1 MTRILVT
8 GASGLFGGEVAR
20 QLVARGISIRI
31 LVRDPSRA
39 PELDKSVEIVE
50 GDFSNTDALAE
61 ALNGIEKLFLA
72 SYDEPDLVEHQAN
85 VLTMAKQCG
94 VQQVVRL
101 SSAGIEENKDLPD
114 IHRHGICERQL
125 EESGLTFTHLRP
137 FWIMQNFESFVVG
150 DRIRLPAGDGR
161 IGLVDHR
168 DVAAVAVEALTTS
181 GHEGKAYDLVTES
194 LSHAEIAEHLSEATG
209 RSITYEN
216 ISPEDYEQTLKSAGY
231 LKDGIDT
238 LLGLFFEV
246 RKGINSDTNAPDT
259 VKDVLGRAGI
269 KFKKYAQDFATKIGA
284 GS

>member
-8 GASGLFGGEVAR
+8 GASGLFGGEVAH
-20 QLVARGISIRI
+20 QLVDRGISIRI
-31 LVRDPSRA
+31 LVRDSSRA
-39 PELDKSVEIVE
+39 PELGKPVEIVE
-50 GDFSNTDALAE
+50 GDFSNTDALAD
-61 ALNGIEKLFLA
+61 ALKGIEKLFLA

-85 VLTMAKQCG
+85 VLTMARQCG
-94 VQQVVRL
+94 VQHVVRL

-137 FWIMQNFESFVVG
+137 YWVMQNFESFVV
-150 DRIRLPAGDGR
+150 DDSIRLPAGDGR

-168 DVAAVAVEALTTS
+168 DVAAVAVEALTTP

-194 LSHAEIAEHLSEATG
+194 LSHAEIAELLSEATG
-209 RSITYEN
+209 CSITYEN

-238 LLGLFFEV
+238 MLGLFFDV
-246 RKGINSDTNAPDT
+246 RKGINSDTNSPDT

-269 KFKKYAQDFATKIGA
+269 KFKNYAQDYATKIGV